1 MPNSNTTFLLL
12 NIFLITDVDTQH
24 NEVAL
29 DGMSQEIVFGD
40 EENLMPENSL
50 SVPETKSIKRI
61 VSPLLKEIENTPQRK
76 RMCLTEIKKKNIS
89 NLSNT
94 IIKRKNQ
101 KQMNEDAI
109 TTKRLEI
116 LDIQRQQELMKLEK
130 TKILLDMDIEFKK
143 ILLENAKMD
152 LEFKRRNFQLCSPK

>member
-1 MPNSNTTFLLL
+1 MLL

-29 DGMSQEIVFGD
+29 DGMSQEIAFVTGD

-50 SVPETKSIKRI
+50 SVPETKSI
-61 VSPLLKEIENTPQRK
+61 VSPLLKEIGNTPKRK
-76 RMCLTEIKKKNIS
+76 RMCLTEMKKKNIS

-109 TTKRLEI
+109 TTKKLEI
-116 LDIQRQQELMKLEK
+116 LEIQRQQELMKLEK
-130 TKILLDMDIEFKK
+130 TKILLDMDIELKK

>member
-1 MPNSNTTFLLL
+1 MLLL

-29 DGMSQEIVFGD
+29 DGMSQDIAIVTGD
-40 EENLMPENSL
+40 EENLLPENSL
-50 SVPETKSIKRI
+50 SVPETKSFKRI
-61 VSPLLKEIENTPQRK
+61 VSPLLKDIENTPKRK
-76 RMCLTEIKKKNIS
+76 RMCLTEIKKKSIS

-116 LDIQRQQELMKLEK
+116 LEIQRQQEVMKLEK
-130 TKILLDMDIEFKK
+130 TKILLDMDIELKK